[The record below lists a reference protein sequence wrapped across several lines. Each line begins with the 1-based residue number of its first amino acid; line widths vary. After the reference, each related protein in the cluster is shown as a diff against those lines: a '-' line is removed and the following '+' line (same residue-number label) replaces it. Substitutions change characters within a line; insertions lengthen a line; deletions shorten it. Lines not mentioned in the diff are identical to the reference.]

1 MSRRHTRLS
10 IGALVWFA
18 LVGLICWQYPVS
30 GAASTSN
37 PFAVGAEP
45 LAAQGMAVE
54 VSMSANRFNPGA
66 TRVAAG
72 ATVVWRN
79 TSDIPHT
86 VTGDGFDSGLI
97 QPGGSYSRTFTR
109 PGSYSYWCTPHRQA
123 GMVGTVI
130 VES

>member
-1 MSRRHTRLS
+1 MTRRNTRLS
-10 IGALVWFA
+10 VGAAVWFA

-30 GAASTSN
+30 GASSRSN
-37 PFAVGAEP
+37 PFATAVSP
-45 LAAQGMAVE
+45 PAVE
-54 VSMSANRFNPGA
+54 VTMTANRFNPGT

-86 VTGDGFDSGLI
+86 VTGNGFDSGMI
-97 QPGGSYSRTFTR
+97 APGASYSRTFTQ

-123 GMVGTVI
+123 GMVGTVL

>member
-1 MSRRHTRLS
+1 MSHRNTRLTV
-10 IGALVWFA
+10 GAVVWFA

-30 GAASTSN
+30 GASSTPN
-37 PFAVGAEP
+37 PFATSVAP
-45 LAAQGMAVE
+45 AAVE
-54 VSMSANRFNPGA
+54 VTMSANRFSPGT

-72 ATVVWRN
+72 ATVIWRN

-86 VTGDGFDSGLI
+86 VTGNGFDSGTI
-97 QPGGSYSRTFTR
+97 APGASYSRTFTQ

-123 GMVGTVI
+123 GMVGTVL